1 MELTKIDAPETTTIN
16 WSEDVQSEMCELGDL
31 QLALVGGGIGNVILG

>member
-1 MELTKIDAPETTTIN
+1 MEMNQLEALEVEKVAHET
-16 WSEDVQSEMCELGDL
+16 SDLDLCQLADL